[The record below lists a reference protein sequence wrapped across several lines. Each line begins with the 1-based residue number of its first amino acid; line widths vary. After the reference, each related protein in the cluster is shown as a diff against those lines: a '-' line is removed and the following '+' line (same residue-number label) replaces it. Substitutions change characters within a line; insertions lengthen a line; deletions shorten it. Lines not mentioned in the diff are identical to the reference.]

1 VSIKVMTWVW
11 DQSLARGS
19 QHHVLLAIADCASDD
34 GSNAYPSLAE
44 LMRKTRLSERAV
56 QYAIKGLVALG
67 ELFVSP
73 NGGPKGCNRYRVV
86 MVETPQIQHPADF
99 APPANPAP
107 RKSSTPQDVRR
118 DDADLAPGT
127 VLEPSRKISSSKRST
142 SEVER
147 GDVEQICRHLA
158 DRIEANGSKRPTVT
172 AKWREAARLLLDRDG
187 RTVEQVT
194 RAIDWCQDDD
204 FWRSNVLSMSKL
216 RDQYDRL
223 RLAAQRASPSRQST
237 TDQRVNAALA
247 LAEELER
254 RQLS

>member
-1 VSIKVMTWVW
+1 MSIKVMTWVW
-11 DQSLARGS
+11 DHSLARGS

-86 MVETPQIQHPADF
+86 MTEPPQIQHPADF
-99 APPANPAP
+99 APPQDVHP

-118 DDADLAPGT
+118 GDADLAPGT
-127 VLEPSRKISSSKRST
+127 VPEPSKKISSSKRS
-142 SEVER
+142 SSAVER
-147 GDVEQICRHLA
+147 ADVEGLCRHLA
-158 DRIEANGSKRPTVT
+158 DRIEANGSKRPVIT
-172 AKWREAARLLLDRDG
+172 AKWRDAARLLLDRDA

-204 FWRSNVLSMSKL
+204 FWRANVLSMPKL
-216 RDQYDRL
+216 REQYDRL
-223 RLAAQRASPSRQST
+223 RLAAQRAGVTRGAPHKPFT
-237 TDQRVNAALA
+237 NPTDPNAYYGDL
-247 LAEELER
+247 
-254 RQLS
+254 